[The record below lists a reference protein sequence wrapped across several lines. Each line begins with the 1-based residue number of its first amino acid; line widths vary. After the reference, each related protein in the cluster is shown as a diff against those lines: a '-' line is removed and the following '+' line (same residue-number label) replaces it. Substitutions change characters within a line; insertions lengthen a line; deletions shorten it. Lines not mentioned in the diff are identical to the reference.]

1 MDENGEPEF
10 PQCLQTTHLQHGF
23 LWDTVGGFQQEA
35 NALVGFQCFDREGW
49 SQQFPRAGQEVF
61 SYTSCIA
68 TPHSPMHQSFWFYA
82 DLLEVSSSV
91 STCCAGLDELS
102 SNISSTVFF
111 VFNYLTFPLISSL
124 VFFPVREI
132 SVWNKSWCQPERR
145 EAKWI
150 HKIPGILLNRFQC
163 YSAPA
168 TWITTSTL

>member
-1 MDENGEPEF
+1 MRRLVPYCKAEKIKLPPLKFSKQEDKFRFRLKMDENGEPEF

-23 LWDTVGGFQQEA
+23 LWDMVGGFQREA

-111 VFNYLTFPLISSL
+111 VFNYLTFPLISSP
-124 VFFPVREI
+124 VFSPVREI
-132 SVWNKSWCQPERR
+132 SV
-145 EAKWI
+145 
-150 HKIPGILLNRFQC
+150 
-163 YSAPA
+163 
-168 TWITTSTL
+168 